1 MMKFFPVTLPVCAF
15 LFVSGVLPVSAQ
27 EQPEAGRPK
36 PQRVVNR
43 IAASVNGR
51 PITTAEVRAS
61 LYPILRELQVLY
73 PKQGPKFFSE
83 LANAKKMILNDLIER
98 ELVLGEFEEKGY
110 MMRDDHIETAI
121 NYHILTRFN
130 GNRDA
135 FLKGLQAAGQNLTD
149 FRESIRKQEI
159 VNAMRSSRFD
169 RNIPP
174 TPDEINAEYQK
185 IKSDFRDLTQD
196 SIVYDKIFIPF
207 IPYDPSK
214 TPDDQFLLAEEV
226 AKKLKNKEISFA
238 DAAKE
243 YSSDSMAEKGGRW
256 DRIKRGELAAEF
268 ASVVFS
274 APVGEIV
281 GPLVDRPDPQ
291 TLQHGGFTIVR
302 VVDRSLAP
310 APPLSKVKE
319 EVDASVRRK
328 RSEERY
334 RQWVERLRNK
344 AIIRTFV

>member
-1 MMKFFPVTLPVCAF
+1 MKFFPSTFPVCVF
-15 LFVSGVLPVSAQ
+15 LFVSGMLPASAQ
-27 EQPEAGRPK
+27 SQPEAARPK

-43 IAASVNGR
+43 VAASVNGR

-61 LYPILRELQVLY
+61 LFPILRELQVLY
-73 PKQGPKFFSE
+73 PKMGSKFVSE
-83 LANAKKMILNDLIER
+83 LAKAKEMILNDMIER

-121 NYHILTRFN
+121 NYHILARYN

-135 FLKGLQAAGQNLTD
+135 FLKGLQTAGLNLTE

-207 IPYDPSK
+207 LPDDPSK

-243 YSSDSMAEKGGRW
+243 YSRDVMAEKGGRW
-256 DRIKRGELAAEF
+256 DRIKRGDLAAEF

-281 GPLVDRPDPQ
+281 GPLADRPNPDM
-291 TLQHGGFTIVR
+291 LQYGGYTIVR
-302 VVDRSLAP
+302 VAEKTLAP